1 MLGQFSQLPNAASL
15 PSSYKSWKASL
26 SRHLYQNRTMKL
38 WKSRDLKETSLPGE
52 SEGDFRARLQ
62 HLAREKRDLAMEKLR
77 KRYSPKLAR
86 LQDRLRRTETRVAK
100 EKSQY
105 GQQKMQTAI
114 SLGATLLGAVFG
126 RKVTSTGTVGRATTT
141 FRGVGRAA
149 REKEDIER
157 AMHEVK
163 IVQDKLYQMEEEFQE
178 EMDKIKDAYSPE
190 DLELE
195 EIVIRPRKSDI
206 FVTPLSL
213 VWSPWR
219 VGMDGIAEPHFR
231 IEA

>member
-1 MLGQFSQLPNAASL
+1 
-15 PSSYKSWKASL
+15 
-26 SRHLYQNRTMKL
+26 
-38 WKSRDLKETSLPGE
+38 
-52 SEGDFRARLQ
+52 
-62 HLAREKRDLAMEKLR
+62 MEKLR
-77 KRYSPKLAR
+77 KKYTPKLGR
-86 LQDRLRRTETRVAK
+86 LQDRLRRAETRVSK

-126 RKVTSTGTVGRATTT
+126 RKVTSSGTVGRATTT

-163 IVQDKLYQMEEEFQE
+163 VVQDKLYQMEEEFQE

>member
-1 MLGQFSQLPNAASL
+1 
-15 PSSYKSWKASL
+15 
-26 SRHLYQNRTMKL
+26 MKL
-38 WKSRDLKETSLPGE
+38 WKSRDLKEASLPGE

-77 KRYSPKLAR
+77 KRYTPKLAR

-149 REKEDIER
+149 REKEDIDR
-157 AMHEVK
+157 AMQEAK

-195 EIVIRPRKSDI
+195 EFVIRPRKSDI

>member
-1 MLGQFSQLPNAASL
+1 
-15 PSSYKSWKASL
+15 
-26 SRHLYQNRTMKL
+26 
-38 WKSRDLKETSLPGE
+38 
-52 SEGDFRARLQ
+52 
-62 HLAREKRDLAMEKLR
+62 
-77 KRYSPKLAR
+77 
-86 LQDRLRRTETRVAK
+86 
-100 EKSQY
+100 
-105 GQQKMQTAI
+105 MQTAI

-126 RKVTSTGTVGRATTT
+126 RKVTSSGTVGRATTT

-149 REKEDIER
+149 REKEDVQR
-157 AMHEVK
+157 AMQEVK